1 MPFLGVA
8 RRVDPATA
16 GAARNLRCGRGGWM
30 FSTLRELLEFF
41 TRGRRLFY
49 LPVLLALLIV
59 ATVLVLTEGSV
70 IAPFIYVLF

>member
-1 MPFLGVA
+1 
-8 RRVDPATA
+8 
-16 GAARNLRCGRGGWM
+16 M

-41 TRGRRLFY
+41 TTGRRLFY

-59 ATVLVLTEGSV
+59 ATILVLTEGSV